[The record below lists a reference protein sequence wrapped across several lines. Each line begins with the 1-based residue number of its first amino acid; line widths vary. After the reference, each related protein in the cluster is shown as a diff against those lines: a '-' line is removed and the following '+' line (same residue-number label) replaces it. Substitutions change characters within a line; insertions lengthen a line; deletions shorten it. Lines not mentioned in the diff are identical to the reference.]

1 MELHFGTNFRSRGA
15 PKTRARP
22 LPLATKHHPQSRCLV
37 SIFVH
42 YSVILLQEL
51 DRCAPLC
58 SKVALADS
66 VADAMEASPPCSK
79 VPLADSVEDPLETS
93 PPCSNPWLRRQF
105 EVALSEL
112 PRWLASDIRS
122 DRYPNRARRKSRSS
136 CRKLHFD
143 GRWFLQSTV
152 QIMLCKY
159 SKKGS
164 CTCGTSLRKP
174 HRANESSFHS
184 ASFAKRRG
192 EMFSE
197 RRGAG

>member
-1 MELHFGTNFRSRGA
+1 MERTFVRGERRERGRVPCTGHKPP
-15 PKTRARP
+15 PK
-22 LPLATKHHPQSRCLV
+22 SRCLV

-66 VADAMEASPPCSK
+66 VADAMEASPRCSK
-79 VPLADSVEDPLETS
+79 VALADSVEDPLKTS

-105 EVALSEL
+105 EVALSKL

-122 DRYPNRARRKSRSS
+122 DRYPNRAQRRSRSS

-174 HRANESSFHS
+174 HRANEGSFHS
-184 ASFAKRRG
+184 ASFAKRCG
-192 EMFSE
+192 GVFSE
-197 RRGAG
+197 RGGAG

>member
-1 MELHFGTNFRSRGA
+1 MVHGHMDPPSKSLSAENEGA
-15 PKTRARP
+15 SPPTDHNN
-22 LPLATKHHPQSRCLV
+22 TTPQSRCLV

-51 DRCAPLC
+51 DRCVLLC

-79 VPLADSVEDPLETS
+79 VPLTDSVEDPLETS

-122 DRYPNRARRKSRSS
+122 DRYLNRAQRRSRSS

-143 GRWFLQSTV
+143 GRWFL
-152 QIMLCKY
+152 
-159 SKKGS
+159 
-164 CTCGTSLRKP
+164 
-174 HRANESSFHS
+174 
-184 ASFAKRRG
+184 
-192 EMFSE
+192 
-197 RRGAG
+197 